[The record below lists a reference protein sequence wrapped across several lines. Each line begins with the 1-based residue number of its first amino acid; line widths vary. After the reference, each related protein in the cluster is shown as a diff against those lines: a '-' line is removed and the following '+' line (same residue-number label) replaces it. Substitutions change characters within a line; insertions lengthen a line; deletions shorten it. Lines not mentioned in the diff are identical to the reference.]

1 MIEICEIC
9 NKPNCMTHRAL
20 HEAQCPRCHRRCCPA
35 GEDWHSYCETDV
47 EETKRWILQWAQI
60 EEETYRSSAC

>member
-1 MIEICEIC
+1 
-9 NKPNCMTHRAL
+9 MTHRAL